1 LKALQKQSHCIKGT
15 DVMVK
20 QSRSKDSRS
29 CSRGGILEENKETGR
44 SCRGQE
50 ETWRNKRSRSRS
62 KSRSRLP
69 VSRSSKRSRS
79 SSPLSYKRG
88 GGLAD
93 VRRKAEKRWRDG
105 LQLRME
111 ETDAV
116 MRKEIKLES
125 LQEEPCP
132 ETGREGML
140 GLEGVPRE
148 QVKIK
153 KEVEEFVRESDAVPE
168 DHLGRLLKEDQENGT
183 SPKKVILVMV
193 LVFEEK
199 EKAVKL
205 LVNPKKQVEKAMQE
219 MAKHLKK
226 DPASLLFRLEKEGR
240 RLTGKEVMGD
250 LEGAR
255 IVITRLY

>member
-1 LKALQKQSHCIKGT
+1 MGKRSRSRLR
-15 DVMVK
+15 
-20 QSRSKDSRS
+20 SRSKSRIS
-29 CSRGGILEENKETGR
+29 
-44 SCRGQE
+44 
-50 ETWRNKRSRSRS
+50 KRSRSRS
-62 KSRSRLP
+62 P
-69 VSRSSKRSRS
+69 RSRS
-79 SSPLSYKRG
+79 YKSYKRE

-93 VRRKAEKRWRDG
+93 VRRKAETKWRG
-105 LQLRME
+105 SSQSKME
-111 ETDAV
+111 ETDAL

-125 LQEEPCP
+125 LQGEPCP
-132 ETGREGML
+132 EVSRD
-140 GLEGVPRE
+140 

-153 KEVEEFVRESDAVPE
+153 KEVKEFARASDAVPE
-168 DHLGRLLKEDQENGT
+168 DLKESDPLARLLKEDQENGA

-205 LVNPKKQVEKAMQE
+205 LVNPRKQVEKAMQE

-226 DPASLLFRLEKEGR
+226 DPASLLFSLEKEGR